1 MFSAVPKPDVD
12 FVKDLVKQQ
21 TDEVLENLCN
31 VYDWISKSAN
41 VEDFFANLLADMFKE
56 NISIMELRTRGQN
69 TNKLWSNYR
78 KGAITASKTHSVL
91 TKLNK
96 ILKSTGVCVDMWS
109 LSQNISEL
117 SFTNPVLPALKY
129 GQTMKMEAA
138 DKVFKLMKKKH
149 KNLVI
154 SEFGL
159 FLDKI
164 NCFIGASP
172 DRLITCYC
180 CGDACTETTCPL
192 SINYEKPNKKK
203 LGLFI

>member
-138 DKVFKLMKKKH
+138 K
-149 KNLVI
+149 
-154 SEFGL
+154 
-159 FLDKI
+159 FL
-164 NCFIGASP
+164 S
-172 DRLITCYC
+172 
-180 CGDACTETTCPL
+180 
-192 SINYEKPNKKK
+192 
-203 LGLFI
+203 